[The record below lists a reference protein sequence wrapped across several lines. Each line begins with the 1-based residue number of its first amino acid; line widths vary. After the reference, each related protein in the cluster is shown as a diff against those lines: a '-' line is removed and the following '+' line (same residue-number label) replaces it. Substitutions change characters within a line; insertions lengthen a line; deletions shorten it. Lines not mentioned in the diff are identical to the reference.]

1 MLSIIIPARNEE
13 HYLPKLLES
22 LRRQTFKD
30 FEVIVADCHSQDKT
44 KEIARKFG
52 CKITKGG
59 LPAEG
64 RANGAKA
71 ARGDRFF
78 FIDADCEL
86 GNDFLEKTIHEF
98 NRRTLDVA
106 ACLIVP
112 LEKSVAGSSLFFL
125 YNAWVIIVQRIAP
138 HAAGCAILCKRQ
150 VYDSCGGF
158 RPSIKMYEE
167 HDFVMRARKHG
178 KFRVLYSRR
187 MRTSLRRFKRDGFF
201 LTLSRLFLS
210 WFLRLVSG
218 ELHKDIFGYFKKDK
232 RQKMVKS

>member
-13 HYLPKLLES
+13 HYLPRLLES
-22 LRRQTFKD
+22 LRTQTFKD
-30 FEVIVADCHSQDKT
+30 FETIVADCHSQDRT
-44 KEIARKFG
+44 KAIARKFG
-52 CKITKGG
+52 CKITRGG

-71 ARGDRFF
+71 AGGDYLF

-86 GNDFLEKTIHEF
+86 YDDFLEKTLNEF
-98 NRRTLDVA
+98 KRRNLGVA

-112 LEKSVAGSSLFFL
+112 LEKSVIGSSLFFL
-125 YNAWVIIVQRIAP
+125 YNAFVVVVQRIAP
-138 HAAGCAILCKRQ
+138 HAAGCAILCTKG
-150 VYDSCGGF
+150 VYRSCGGF

-218 ELHKDIFGYFKKDK
+218 ELHKDIFGYFN
-232 RQKMVKS
+232 RKSH